1 MIPSITMNSLPSILT
16 NHNIYEKHAV
26 FTANKF
32 NDNKQTIFFLQYFIT
47 LKNFHCRVQ
56 GASETGFPS
65 RMRRGA
71 GIVRRVLPRQ
81 PAAHG
86 VQLPRI
92 APQLRRVR
100 CQAELSLL
108 ELGRDARCRNS
119 GVAAAVVV
127 LSQVE
132 QKK

>member
-1 MIPSITMNSLPSILT
+1 MIPSITMNSLPLILT
-16 NHNIYEKHAV
+16 SHKTYKKHTV
-26 FTANKF
+26 FTANISIKTKR
-32 NDNKQTIFFLQYFIT
+32 NKL
-47 LKNFHCRVQ
+47 LLLNLSKNFHCRQQ

-65 RMRRGA
+65 RMRLGA

>member
-32 NDNKQTIFFLQYFIT
+32 NDNKQKSFSLAFSIS
-47 LKNFHCRVQ
+47 KNFHCRVQ
-56 GASETGFPS
+56 GTSETGFPS

-92 APQLRRVR
+92 AP
-100 CQAELSLL
+100 
-108 ELGRDARCRNS
+108 
-119 GVAAAVVV
+119 
-127 LSQVE
+127 
-132 QKK
+132 